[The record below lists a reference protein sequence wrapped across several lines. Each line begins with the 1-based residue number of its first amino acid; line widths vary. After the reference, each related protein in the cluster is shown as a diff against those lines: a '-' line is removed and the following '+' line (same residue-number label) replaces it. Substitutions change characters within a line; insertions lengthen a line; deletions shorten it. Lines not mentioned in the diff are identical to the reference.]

1 MIISSV
7 DVQHLIM
14 YATFQDRHTETTHC
28 QMCLTLAYT
37 EQQSNKM
44 MQHMTQNGF
53 RLNIFVI
60 FVTNVKFK
68 KNK

>member
-1 MIISSV
+1 MIIFSV

-14 YATFQDRHTETTHC
+14 YATFQDRHTETTQC
-28 QMCLTLAYT
+28 QIRLTLAYT

-68 KNK
+68 K